1 MSPPIHWWV
10 SPKDHWWAGWSV
22 QREAAVKAALMAE
35 MWVDSKAVQKAVRT
49 DEWKAKRWAA
59 HLVVNWADMTVLW
72 SADC

>member
-1 MSPPIHWWV
+1 
-10 SPKDHWWAGWSV
+10 
-22 QREAAVKAALMAE
+22 MAE

-59 HLVVNWADMTVLW
+59 HLVVNWADTMELW